1 MQKTN
6 LTQSQTEEVMETL
19 LADANPAV
27 IGAFL
32 ALLRAKGETL
42 EEVRTPCN
50 FFAEQRLIYTAYYSW
65 EEGMACLYFEIGL
78 YVKVCVCPQISN
90 HFGSWADYWACKRDA
105 KEGSASANSG
115 RVFRYCG
122 HWG

>member
-1 MQKTN
+1 VGTLFVQVLEVLMQKTN
-6 LTQSQTEEVMETL
+6 LTQVQTEEVMETL

-50 FFAEQRLIYTAYYSW
+50 IFAEQRLIYTAYNGW
-65 EEGMACLYFEIGL
+65 EVGMACLYFEI
-78 YVKVCVCPQISN
+78 SN
-90 HFGSWADYWACKRDA
+90 HFGS
-105 KEGSASANSG
+105 
-115 RVFRYCG
+115 
-122 HWG
+122 